1 MVGVGAARILKVAGA
16 TGVPAWVGYS
26 APSLGSTPWWV
37 IAMAVAPA
45 LLLFAAPFLVTVHF
59 SRKAVAEGG
68 QAGRLPLAVAAV
80 VVGGF
85 VATNLVAGLAQL
97 VLR

>member
-1 MVGVGAARILKVAGA
+1 M
-16 TGVPAWVGYS
+16 GYS

-59 SRKAVAEGG
+59 SRKAVAEGE